1 MSLAPLQGRYPNQT
15 AKSRYKCAIHLI
27 TLVVG
32 PGRRKS
38 LRLIHV
44 PRRLSRFS
52 LGLLFCLGTV
62 GFTVVISPSSL
73 SEVIIPNKASRL
85 WPISRSCPWP
95 VKSSSVI
102 PLRCI
107 DLLESVRLNRIS
119 HRIGTLMFL
128 PLCLIPWTVCLI
140 LRASTTSASWRTM

>member
-52 LGLLFCLGTV
+52 LGLLFRTKPALNHTQIKKTV
-62 GFTVVISPSSL
+62 GLQIYLNRTFFRDLIASGHNTKTMVSGSSL
-73 SEVIIPNKASRL
+73 DI
-85 WPISRSCPWP
+85 
-95 VKSSSVI
+95 
-102 PLRCI
+102 
-107 DLLESVRLNRIS
+107 
-119 HRIGTLMFL
+119 H
-128 PLCLIPWTVCLI
+128 LI
-140 LRASTTSASWRTM
+140 